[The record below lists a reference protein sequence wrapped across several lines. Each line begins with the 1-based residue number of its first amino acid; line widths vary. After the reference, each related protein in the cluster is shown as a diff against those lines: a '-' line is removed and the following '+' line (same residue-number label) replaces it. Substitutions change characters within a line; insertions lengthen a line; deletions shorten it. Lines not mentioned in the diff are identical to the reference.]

1 MRVISQLS
9 TVTGLALALSLA
21 APGHS
26 GATLVL
32 ERTVATGGPAL
43 ESHGHRLPATS
54 EGRVG
59 PQVVYLQPMA
69 YMVGIGPSSLL
80 SSPWFSLIRRSSF
93 RHEFFFPPRFFDQM
107 RARSVHRS
115 FH

>member
-80 SSPWFSLIRRSSF
+80 SSPWLSSPWFSLIRRSSF
-93 RHEFFFPPRFFDQM
+93 RHEFFFPPRFF
-107 RARSVHRS
+107 
-115 FH
+115 